1 MDSQVREEVALL
13 HSRFCAGLADQTR
26 MLIIYELS
34 DQPRNVSELV
44 SRLNIAQPVISRH
57 LKILRECGIVVAERG
72 GRSVYYSLSDQRVV
86 QALNLLRSMI
96 ADQLNAQARLAQIS
110 HPLSIPEVLS

>member
-1 MDSQVREEVALL
+1 MDIQIREEIALL

-34 DQPRNVSELV
+34 EQPCHVGELV
-44 SRLNIAQPVISRH
+44 TRLKIAQPVISRH
-57 LKILRECGIVVAERG
+57 LKILRECGIAVAERD
-72 GRSVYYSLSDQRVV
+72 GRSVYYRLSDPRVV

-96 ADQLNAQARLAQIS
+96 ADQLQAQAELAQIA
-110 HPLSIPEVLS
+110 HF